1 MRKSIRKNLPQSI
14 LIARAV
20 AELDNDVAGPVILR
34 VGNNLETGKITF
46 ASSTGADQ
54 IVQTIVINDAKICHV
69 GILLADAQL
78 LRAGEPTINRI
89 GRLVLTPEHQIRLV
103 NVMTDAEL
111 PPVLA
116 DALSD
121 ADALLLA
128 VVVHLHGTAVR
139 AGDGR
144 PPLSSDAACARIV
157 VPVETI
163 RADSLGGKDGGGRPA
178 VCAFSKRILEEIFL
192 PLGDGFLRSGLDDG
206 VGPGPDRTIGA
217 IGTGRCCC

>member
-1 MRKSIRKNLPQSI
+1 M
-14 LIARAV
+14 
-20 AELDNDVAGPVILR
+20 
-34 VGNNLETGKITF
+34 
-46 ASSTGADQ
+46 
-54 IVQTIVINDAKICHV
+54 
-69 GILLADAQL
+69 

-116 DALSD
+116 NALSD

-144 PPLSSDAACARIV
+144 PPLSSNTTRGARIV

-206 VGPGPDRTIGA
+206 FGPGPDRAIGA
-217 IGTGRCCC
+217 TGTGRCCC